1 MTIDFQLI
9 GLDEEV
15 KAECKKISRRIPK
28 ALNVV
33 GSEMIE
39 NLTQHLNEDFYAK
52 YQPKVYERKYDKGL
66 RNKENMVA
74 TVSGKKLQFEYIPH
88 KDFGAS
94 AEQKS
99 KQSDFIKFWQSQGV
113 EVIVKGADERIGDEL
128 LVWCQTQH
136 KITDSD
142 IPARPFWNNFV
153 EEQKNSGI
161 MEAFTRGMQP
171 YNVIRE
177 YGSNDLDFDTNES
190 LLDFD

>member
-1 MTIDFQLI
+1 MTIDFQLV

-15 KAECKKISRRIPK
+15 KKEYNKISRKIPK

-52 YQPKVYERKYDKGL
+52 YQPKVYERKYDRGL

-74 TVSGKKLQFEYIPH
+74 TVSGKKLQFEYKPYNSNGIT
-88 KDFGAS
+88 
-94 AEQKS
+94 AEQIS
-99 KQSDFIKFWQSQGV
+99 KQNEFMQHWLSQGV
-113 EVIVKGADERIGDEL
+113 AVGIVGEDRIGDEL
-128 LVWCQTQH
+128 IVWCQKQH
-136 KITDSD
+136 KIGESD

-161 MEAFTRGMQP
+161 IDAFTRGMQP
-171 YNVIRE
+171 YEVIRE
-177 YGSNDLDFDTNES
+177 YGNNDLDFDTNDS